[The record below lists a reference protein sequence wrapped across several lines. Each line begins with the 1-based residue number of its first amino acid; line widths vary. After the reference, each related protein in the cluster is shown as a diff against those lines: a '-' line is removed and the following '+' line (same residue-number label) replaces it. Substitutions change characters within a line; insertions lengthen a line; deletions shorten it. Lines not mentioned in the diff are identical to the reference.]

1 MTCHSRAIIFAP
13 YYSLL
18 TVIFCGL
25 SFDFETFPN
34 FVKHIFNLCFCRN
47 VTFLYNLGKSSEM
60 SQDSSLPSTLPLPS
74 SPEKNDEM
82 VVHPVQAVD
91 EEDSCLPKTGIK
103 RNSLNTL
110 NR

>member
-1 MTCHSRAIIFAP
+1 
-13 YYSLL
+13 
-18 TVIFCGL
+18 
-25 SFDFETFPN
+25 
-34 FVKHIFNLCFCRN
+34 
-47 VTFLYNLGKSSEM
+47 M